1 MHESWCKKLKQRN
14 DTSKQKTNVSSTTN
28 VRNETNKANADSESK
43 IITGV
48 IADLLNNVFK
58 VEK

>member
-1 MHESWCKKLKQRN
+1 MHNSWCKKLKQRN

-28 VRNETNKANADSESK
+28 VRNETNNANADSESM
-43 IITGV
+43 IITEV

>member
-1 MHESWCKKLKQRN
+1 MHKSWCKKLKQRN

-28 VRNETNKANADSESK
+28 VRNETNKANVDSESM